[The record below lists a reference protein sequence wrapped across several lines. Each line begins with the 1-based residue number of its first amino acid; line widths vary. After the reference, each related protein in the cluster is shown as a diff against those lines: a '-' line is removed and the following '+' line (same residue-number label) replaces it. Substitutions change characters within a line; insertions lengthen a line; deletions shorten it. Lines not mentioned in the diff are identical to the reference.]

1 MENIKSMQNGL
12 ASYIRLEGY
21 TKSSLAKKCS
31 IDPIL
36 FKKALEVNSE
46 IEESKIKEIILKVME
61 IEGITVKDLEDAIF
75 KEAENEVI
83 YRMEQMKQ
91 QKMFKSRDEKRIEPF
106 LEEFKELWSMYP
118 DLRFGQLI
126 SSLSSRIDKDSFYA
140 EDDVWLEA
148 LRKMKEG
155 RN

>member
-1 MENIKSMQNGL
+1 
-12 ASYIRLEGY
+12 
-21 TKSSLAKKCS
+21 
-31 IDPIL
+31 
-36 FKKALEVNSE
+36 
-46 IEESKIKEIILKVME
+46 ME

-148 LRKMKEG
+148 VRKMKEG